1 MEQQIRMDSS
11 EYERIFEV
19 DGIRRIVNPMI
30 FRDANIE
37 ERMLAW
43 QGALNGNTQMGCSIN
58 VLHFLDRIDDETA
71 NTSLLNPEIVHP
83 QEGTSMETIVA
94 FFNDTTELQQSNRI
108 CVKFTIHIL
117 IREKLTEMFNM
128 FYNTLEPNTCMIVR
142 YGRAVP
148 EAIMFRPR
156 RVNGTPFSAGHYVI
170 VAKRQDGT
178 LITVDPQNSTSHHYD
193 PATGVTNNF
202 WRVWS
207 TVNGYNNISILCVY
221 NPDIV
226 GGSPRSI
233 RNKGIITKSGAYV
246 VPKTIMKQF
255 EKVFINPYLCNLFEK
270 SNIAMPIKNTQRYKK
285 QSKISRGGRRRQNKT
300 HVKLKIGAG
309 IKQNP

>member
-1 MEQQIRMDSS
+1 MDSS
-11 EYERIFEV
+11 EYERILEV

-37 ERMLAW
+37 ARMLAW
-43 QGALNGNTQMGCSIN
+43 QGALNGNTQIGCGIN
-58 VLHFLDRIDDETA
+58 VLHFLDTIDDETA

-94 FFNDTTELQQSNRI
+94 FFNNTTELQQSNRI

-128 FYNTLEPNTCMIVR
+128 FHHILEPDTCMIVR
-142 YGRAVP
+142 YGRAAT

-178 LITVDPQNSTSHHYD
+178 LITVDPQMSTRYVYD

-202 WRVWS
+202 WQPWIAS
-207 TVNGYNNISILCVY
+207 YINISILCVY
-221 NPDIV
+221 NPDVV

-246 VPKTIMKQF
+246 VPKTIMKRF
-255 EKVFINPYLCNLFEK
+255 EKVFINPYLC
-270 SNIAMPIKNTQRYKK
+270 PISDKIPRLTNQKK
-285 QSKISRGGRRRQNKT
+285 TSRGGKTRRRRQNKT
-300 HVKLKIGAG
+300 CVKLKTQAG
-309 IKQNP
+309 TKLNP